1 MNKTRDKNLMVQEK
15 NKMDLRKLEDFY
27 VNGTVEDLIPVLN
40 AKKED
45 IKLSKAELT
54 EKLKSKFAEKSF
66 LHRRLMNAFPNFE
79 VTEKWKNKYN
89 NRNKK

>member
-40 AKKED
+40 AKKE
-45 IKLSKAELT
+45 ELV
-54 EKLKSKFAEKSF
+54 EKMIEYAKDF
-66 LHRRLMNAFPNFE
+66 
-79 VTEKWKNKYN
+79 Y
-89 NRNKK
+89 